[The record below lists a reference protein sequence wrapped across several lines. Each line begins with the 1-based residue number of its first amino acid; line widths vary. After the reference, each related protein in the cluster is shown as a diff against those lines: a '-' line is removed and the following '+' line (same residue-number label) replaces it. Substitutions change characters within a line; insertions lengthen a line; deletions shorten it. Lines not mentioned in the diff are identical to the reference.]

1 MTTST
6 AMSRAEQLI
15 RLQEGID
22 AYNTQFSFKPGD
34 VIELKPF
41 LRNKRLPDYGQPI
54 IVTEVLD
61 CPIQGTNTKTD
72 PGSAHFAESLDIRCG
87 VLDEDGDLLFFY
99 YDSRRFMPFKNTNE

>member
-1 MTTST
+1 MS
-6 AMSRAEQLI
+6 MSRAEQLI

-41 LRNKRLPDYGQPI
+41 LRNKRLPNYGQPM

-61 CPIQGTNTKTD
+61 CPIQGDTTD
-72 PGSAHFAESLDIRCG
+72 TGSAHFAESLNIRCG
-87 VLDEDGDLLFFY
+87 ELDEDGDVLFFY
-99 YDSRRFMPFKNTNE
+99 YDSRRFMPFKSVNE